1 MNRQLLGLAILL
13 LALVML
19 SALAVVYSTHETRRL
34 FVELEQ
40 LNAKRDAMNVQWG
53 RLELEQ
59 SAWATHARVE
69 RLARGKLR
77 MVMPNGSDTVYVTP

>member
-1 MNRQLLGLAILL
+1 VNWQLAGIGGL

-40 LNAKRDAMNVQWG
+40 LNARRDAMNVEWG
-53 RLELEQ
+53 RLQLEQ

-69 RLARGKLR
+69 RLARGTLQ
-77 MVMPNGSDTVYVTP
+77 MVMPNGNDTVYVTP

>member
-1 MNRQLLGLAILL
+1 MNWQLAGIGGL

-40 LNAKRDAMNVQWG
+40 LNARRDAMNVEWG

-69 RLARGKLR
+69 RLARGTLQ
-77 MVMPNGSDTVYVTP
+77 MVMPNGNDTVYVTP

>member
-1 MNRQLLGLAILL
+1 MNRQLFALVVL

>member
-1 MNRQLLGLAILL
+1 MNWQLAGIGGL

-40 LNAKRDAMNVQWG
+40 LNARRDAMNVEWG
-53 RLELEQ
+53 RLQLEQ

-69 RLARGKLR
+69 RLARGTLQ
-77 MVMPNGSDTVYVTP
+77 MVMPNGNDTVYVTP

>member
-1 MNRQLLGLAILL
+1 MNWQLAGIAGL
-13 LALVML
+13 LALVMI

-40 LNAKRDAMNVQWG
+40 LNARRDAMNVEWG

-69 RLARGKLR
+69 RLARGTLQ

>member
-1 MNRQLLGLAILL
+1 MNWQLGGIGGL

-40 LNAKRDAMNVQWG
+40 LNARRDAMNVEWG

-69 RLARGKLR
+69 RLARGTLQ
-77 MVMPNGSDTVYVTP
+77 MVMPTGGDTVYVTP

>member
-1 MNRQLLGLAILL
+1 MSRHLLGLAIL

-53 RLELEQ
+53 QLELEQ

>member
-1 MNRQLLGLAILL
+1 MTWQAAGLLGL

-34 FVELEQ
+34 FVELER
-40 LNAKRDAMNVQWG
+40 LNAQRDAMNVEWG

-77 MVMPNGSDTVYVTP
+77 MVMPDGGDTVYVTP

>member
-1 MNRQLLGLAILL
+1 MNWQLAGIAGL
-13 LALVML
+13 LALVMI
-19 SALAVVYSTHETRRL
+19 SALAVVYSTHETRQL

-40 LNAKRDAMNVQWG
+40 LNARRDAMNVEWG

-69 RLARGKLR
+69 RLARGTLQ